1 VTLDIKQMDALE
13 QDIQML
19 HTLSEGIE
27 KYGINK
33 TSIHLLSKMALLSSA
48 SFCALGLES
57 ITPETQTIAL
67 EAINAEAKEKSAK
80 WSARIIEF
88 FKDGST
94 MVTDRITELWDK
106 VKEKAELLTSK
117 TWDAAKVAGST
128 IAAHPY
134 KTIMIALAAAAA
146 TFGVVAFVG
155 TSLPVGVVTNG
166 QLQSFM
172 LRLQTMYHRIKLP
185 LGKITTTAVSDGR
198 LIFATVENGTTM
210 PSTVVKSA
218 ADLGWTKVAAKAIFD
233 QAGKVVDGAKKG
245 IDILW
250 RRVLKPGEK
259 ILATVILAPKDFKD
273 FVVNKTGMRTAGWIS
288 DQIIPALYY
297 GLLYKLVHNLYQI
310 TKDIVV
316 KTIQM
321 IKDTFSS
328 LTKVLA

>member
-1 VTLDIKQMDALE
+1 MSTAIEDLEAIEYDIGL
-13 QDIQML
+13 
-19 HTLSEGIE
+19 LSDLGSGVE

-33 TSIHLLSKMALLSSA
+33 TSLYLLNKTALLSGSA
-48 SFCALGLES
+48 LSSLGLES

-67 EAINAEAKEKSAK
+67 EAISAEAKEKSAK

-88 FKDGST
+88 FKDGSA

-106 VKEKAELLTSK
+106 VKEKADLLTSK
-117 TWDAAKVAGST
+117 TWDATKVAGST

-185 LGKITTTAVSDGR
+185 FGKITTTAVSDGR
-198 LIFATVENGTTM
+198 LIFATVDNGTTM

-218 ADLGWTKVAAKAIFD
+218 ADLGWTKVTTKAIFD

-259 ILATVILAPKDFKD
+259 ILATVLLAPRDFKD

-288 DQIIPALYY
+288 DQLVPALYY
-297 GLLYKLVHNLYQI
+297 SLLYKLVHNLYQI